1 MTFIIVTPKFNS
13 ANLLEIKINNQS
25 NNNFSQLKLCFSLVY
40 SIKEVEGAKIIK
52 QIGRYYELL
61 LDQSNLGPKQTI
73 ALALQLQIPRIG
85 TYNLSCGPEGLF
97 ILDTNEKRIELEIL
111 QLSFDSIIRQ
121 PQYEAVSGDIND
133 NVIPELRKTKFSN
146 QHLSVP
152 QNNFVTEDVKIL
164 EICKFLKPTCDLLSI
179 NFFSAGG
186 AHIKFQSMELEK
198 DEYRI
203 NISQNG
209 ITIYANDYGGRF
221 YAIITLIHLIS
232 YYDYKLPLGEIE
244 DSPYFKWRG
253 MHLDCSR
260 QFHTVEQIKRLL
272 IYMGMFKLNRFHWHL
287 TDNEAWRLDL
297 KCYPNLARQ
306 SSFRGYKQLIPPL
319 YGSGCEKSGGYYS
332 NEEVKDIIAFAKKLN
347 IEVMPEID
355 LPAHSWALTQV
366 MPELY
371 DHASNMHSEDVG
383 SYKNNTINPSLES
396 TWNFLNNIIA
406 EISDLF
412 SFHIIHVGLDER
424 PKSSWEGSPKIQQ
437 LMKEKNF
444 QSFDE
449 VQDYYMNRVINIIKK
464 ANKRTA
470 AWNEAAL
477 SPHNDIGSSG
487 GNGKIDKSCLIFAWE
502 HPSVS
507 NESAKRD
514 FQTVICPGQKTYFDM
529 AYNNATSERGICWA
543 ATIEASEIHSWKPL
557 KDVDKNY
564 HNLILGIQGQLWS
577 ETITKPEYIDTLINP
592 RLACLSEVAWCSD
605 NRRGWAEF
613 KPTLLHNMKIL
624 GKLGWKYHDF

>member
-1 MTFIIVTPKFNS
+1 MSFIIVTPKFNN
-13 ANLLEIKINNQS
+13 ANLLEININNKS
-25 NNNFSQLKLCFSLVY
+25 KNNFSQLKLCFSLVY
-40 SIKEVEGAKIIK
+40 SIKKVEGAKIFK
-52 QIGRYYELL
+52 QVGRYYELL
-61 LDQSNLGPKQTI
+61 LGQSSLKPDQITTLV
-73 ALALQLQIPRIG
+73 LQLQMPRIG
-85 TYNLSCGPEGLF
+85 SYNLSCGPEGLF

-179 NFFSAGG
+179 NFFSKGG

-244 DSPYFKWRG
+244 DRPYFEWRG

-437 LMKEKNF
+437 MMKEKNF

-514 FQTVICPGQKTYFDM
+514 FQTVMCPGQKTYFDM

-624 GKLGWKYHDF
+624 SKLGWKYHDF

>member
-40 SIKEVEGAKIIK
+40 SIKKVEGAKIIK

-73 ALALQLQIPRIG
+73 TLALQLQIPRIG

-111 QLSFDSIIRQ
+111 QLNFDSIIHR
-121 PQYEAVSGDIND
+121 PQYEVVSEDINN
-133 NVIPELRKTKFSN
+133 NVIPELKKKKFSN
-146 QHLSVP
+146 QYLSIP

-179 NFFSAGG
+179 NFFSEGG

-306 SSFRGYKQLIPPL
+306 TSFRGYKQLIPPL
-319 YGSGCEKSGGYYS
+319 YGSGFEKSGGYYS
-332 NEEVKDIIAFAKKLN
+332 SEEVKDIIAFAKKLN

-371 DHASNMHSEDVG
+371 DHASNKHSEDVG

-412 SFHIIHVGLDER
+412 SFNIIHVGVDER
-424 PKSSWEGSPKIQQ
+424 PKLAWEGSPKIRQ

-449 VQDYYMNRVINIIKK
+449 VQDYYMNRVINILKK
-464 ANKRTA
+464 ENKRTA

-477 SPHNDIGSSG
+477 PPHNDIGSSG
-487 GNGKIDKSCLIFAWE
+487 GMGKIDKSCLIFAWE

-507 NESAKRD
+507 NESVKRG
-514 FQTVICPGQKTYFDM
+514 FQTIMCPGQKTYFDM

-543 ATIEASEIHSWKPL
+543 ATIEASQIHSWKPL
-557 KDVDKNY
+557 KDVDKDC

-577 ETITKPEYIDTLINP
+577 ETITKPEYLDTLINP
-592 RLACLSEVAWCSD
+592 RLACLAEVAWCSD

-624 GKLGWKYHDF
+624 SKLGWKYHDF

>member
-40 SIKEVEGAKIIK
+40 SIKKVEGAQIIK

-61 LDQSNLGPKQTI
+61 LNQSTLGSKQIIT
-73 ALALQLQIPRIG
+73 LVLQLQTPRIG

-97 ILDTNEKRIELEIL
+97 ILDTNEKRIDLEIL
-111 QLSFDSIIRQ
+111 QLSFDTIIHQ
-121 PQYEAVSGDIND
+121 HQYEVVSEDIDN
-133 NVIPELRKTKFSN
+133 NVIPELKKTKFSN
-146 QHLSVP
+146 LYLSIP

-179 NFFSAGG
+179 NFFSQGG
-186 AHIKFQSMELEK
+186 AHIKFQSMKLEK

-244 DSPYFKWRG
+244 DRPYFVWRG

-260 QFHTVEQIKRLL
+260 QFHTVEHIKRIL

-319 YGSGCEKSGGYYS
+319 YGSGFEKSGGYYS
-332 NEEVKDIIAFAKKLN
+332 REEVKDIIAFAKKLN

-412 SFHIIHVGLDER
+412 SFNIIHVGVDER

-449 VQDYYMNRVINIIKK
+449 IQDYYMNRVINILKK
-464 ANKRTA
+464 ENKRTA

-487 GNGKIDKSCLIFAWE
+487 GAGKIDKSCLIFSWE
-502 HPSVS
+502 HPSVA
-507 NESAKRD
+507 NDSAKMG
-514 FQTVICPGQKTYFDM
+514 FQTVMCPGQKTYFDM

-557 KDVDKNY
+557 KDVDKDY

-577 ETITKPEYIDTLINP
+577 ETITKPEYLDTQINP

-605 NRRGWAEF
+605 NRRGWEEF

-624 GKLGWKYHDF
+624 SKLGWKYHDF

>member
-221 YAIITLIHLIS
+221 YAIITIIHLIS

-244 DSPYFKWRG
+244 DSPYFEWRG

-272 IYMGMFKLNRFHWHL
+272 TYMGMFKLNRFHWHL

-371 DHASNMHSEDVG
+371 DHTSNKHSDDVG
-383 SYKNNTINPSLES
+383 SYTNNTINPSLES

-412 SFHIIHVGLDER
+412 SFNIIHVGVDER

-449 VQDYYMNRVINIIKK
+449 VQDYYMNRVINIVKK
-464 ANKRTA
+464 ENKRTA

-487 GNGKIDKSCLIFAWE
+487 GAGKIDKSCLIFAWE

-514 FQTVICPGQKTYFDM
+514 FQTVMCPGQKTYFDM

-557 KDVDKNY
+557 KDVEKNY
-564 HNLILGIQGQLWS
+564 HNLILGVQGQLWS

>member
-1 MTFIIVTPKFNS
+1 MTFIFVTPKFNS

-40 SIKEVEGAKIIK
+40 SIKKVEGAKIIK

-73 ALALQLQIPRIG
+73 ALALQLQTPRIG

-111 QLSFDSIIRQ
+111 QLSFDSIIHQ
-121 PQYEAVSGDIND
+121 PQYAAVSENINN
-133 NVIPELRKTKFSN
+133 NVIPELRKTKFLN
-146 QHLSVP
+146 QHLSIP

-179 NFFSAGG
+179 NFFSQGG
-186 AHIKFQSMELEK
+186 THIKFQSMKLEK

-209 ITIYANDYGGRF
+209 IT
-221 YAIITLIHLIS
+221 

-244 DSPYFKWRG
+244 DRPYFVWRG

-260 QFHTVEQIKRLL
+260 QFHTVEHIKRIL

-319 YGSGCEKSGGYYS
+319 YGSGFEKSGGYYS
-332 NEEVKDIIAFAKKLN
+332 REEVKDIIAFAKKLN

-355 LPAHSWALTQV
+355 LPAHSWALIQV

-412 SFHIIHVGLDER
+412 SFNIIHVGVDER

-449 VQDYYMNRVINIIKK
+449 IQDYYMNRVINILKK
-464 ANKRTA
+464 KNKRTA
-470 AWNEAAL
+470 AWNEAVL

-487 GNGKIDKSCLIFAWE
+487 GTGNIDKSCLIFAWE

-507 NESAKRD
+507 NESVKRG
-514 FQTVICPGQKTYFDM
+514 FQTVMCPGQKTYFDM
-529 AYNNATSERGICWA
+529 VYNNATSERGICWA

-557 KDVDKNY
+557 KDVDKDY

-577 ETITKPEYIDTLINP
+577 ETITKPEYLDTQINP

-605 NRRGWAEF
+605 NRRGWEEF

-624 GKLGWKYHDF
+624 SKLGWKYHDF

>member
-1 MTFIIVTPKFNS
+1 MKKILKKYKTAIIGCGNIGFQR
-13 ANLLEIKINNQS
+13 NQK
-25 NNNFSQLKLCFSLVY
+25 N
-40 SIKEVEGAKIIK
+40 K
-52 QIGRYYELL
+52 Q
-61 LDQSNLGPKQTI
+61 
-73 ALALQLQIPRIG
+73 
-85 TYNLSCGPEGLF
+85 
-97 ILDTNEKRIELEIL
+97 LDTYFKSVKISKRLELI
-111 QLSFDSIIRQ
+111 
-121 PQYEAVSGDIND
+121 AVSDIN
-133 NVIPELRKTKFSN
+133 R
-146 QHLSVP
+146 SVLG
-152 QNNFVTEDVKIL
+152 KISKQYQ
-164 EICKFLKPTCDLLSI
+164 IQT
-179 NFFSAGG
+179 
-186 AHIKFQSMELEK
+186 
-198 DEYRI
+198 
-203 NISQNG
+203 
-209 ITIYANDYGGRF
+209 
-221 YAIITLIHLIS
+221 

-244 DSPYFKWRG
+244 DSPYFEWRG

-260 QFHTVEQIKRLL
+260 QFHTGEQIKRLL
-272 IYMGMFKLNRFHWHL
+272 TYMGMFKLNRFHWHL

-332 NEEVKDIIAFAKKLN
+332 NEEVKDIISFAKKLN

-412 SFHIIHVGLDER
+412 SFHIIHVGVDER
-424 PKSSWEGSPKIQQ
+424 PKSSWEGSPKIHQ

-487 GNGKIDKSCLIFAWE
+487 GN
-502 HPSVS
+502 
-507 NESAKRD
+507 
-514 FQTVICPGQKTYFDM
+514 
-529 AYNNATSERGICWA
+529 
-543 ATIEASEIHSWKPL
+543 
-557 KDVDKNY
+557 
-564 HNLILGIQGQLWS
+564 
-577 ETITKPEYIDTLINP
+577 
-592 RLACLSEVAWCSD
+592 
-605 NRRGWAEF
+605 
-613 KPTLLHNMKIL
+613 
-624 GKLGWKYHDF
+624 